1 MQQTNNTMVS
11 VPEFAKLIGLSRS
24 QVFRKVKAG
33 QIPAQKVG
41 GVYLIDASLANA
53 LAGIMTAS
61 DQKDISEAVKKTLK
75 IYGETLEQLGS
86 E

>member
-61 DQKDISEAVKKTLK
+61 DQKDISKAVKKTLK